1 MSNVL
6 HSNSSNSSD
15 SPARSTPVAPWLVLA
30 PWLALVWALG
40 ARGSFVTP
48 AGEPPL
54 ALLAGVTL
62 PLLAFFGALRFWPP
76 FRAFVL
82 AADLR
87 LLTAI
92 QAWRFLGF
100 AFIALQVNGVLPA
113 SFAWPAGLGDMA
125 IAAAAPWML
134 MGLLRRPG
142 FATGKLFLWWNRL
155 GILDLFVAVTCG
167 ALASGLVPA
176 LAGEVTTAPM
186 AQLPLV
192 LVPVFLVPLMLMLH
206 ATALLQARR

>member
-1 MSNVL
+1 MSNGLV
-6 HSNSSNSSD
+6 SD
-15 SPARSTPVAPWLVLA
+15 SAARSSRPIPAFAPWLVLVS
-30 PWLALVWALG
+30 WLAIVWALG

-48 AGEPPL
+48 AGDPPL
-54 ALLAGVTL
+54 ALVAGVTL
-62 PLLAFFGALRFWPP
+62 PLLAFFGALRVWPP

-92 QAWRFLGF
+92 QAWRVLGF
-100 AFIALQVNGVLPA
+100 TFIALQLNGVLPA

-125 IAAAAPWML
+125 IGAAAPWML

-142 FATGKLFLWWNRL
+142 FANSKPFLWWNRL
-155 GILDLFVAVTCG
+155 GILDLVVAVTCG

-176 LAGEVTTAPM
+176 FAGEVTTAPM

-192 LVPVFLVPLMLMLH
+192 LVPVYLVPIMLMLH
-206 ATALLQARR
+206 ATALLQARAAA